1 MTPDPNSAIPEL
13 EPAEAATRQREGWQ
27 VVDVRTPQERD
38 EDGLIAGSVHIELDQ
53 LPARA
58 GELDADRPVIF
69 YCRSGVR
76 SALATEAWRAA
87 GREAWNLRGGM
98 LAWARAGLPDHE

>member
-1 MTPDPNSAIPEL
+1 MTPDPNRAVPEL
-13 EPAEAATRQREGWQ
+13 EPAAVAARQREGWQ
-27 VVDVRTPQERD
+27 VVDVRTPQERR
-38 EDGLIAGSVHIELDQ
+38 EDGLIAGSVHIELEQ

-58 GELDADRPVIF
+58 GELDPDRPVIF

-98 LAWARAGLPDHE
+98 LAWARAGLAQGE